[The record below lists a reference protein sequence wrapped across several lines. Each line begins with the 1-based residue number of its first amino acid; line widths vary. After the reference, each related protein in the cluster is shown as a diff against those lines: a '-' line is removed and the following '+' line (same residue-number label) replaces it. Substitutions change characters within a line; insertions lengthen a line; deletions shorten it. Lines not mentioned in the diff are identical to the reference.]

1 MNNMASKQEQV
12 IELVKAGKST
22 REQIKEAVG
31 CTTGSLASYFSTM
44 SNIAK
49 YTDTEMC
56 PVTDPETGIMS
67 VTTHALAEEAK
78 AAKAANRPSAA
89 SKKTPAERLE
99 AAEKRVV
106 RCTNALDSANKRAED
121 NEDNREMK
129 LRADLAGIN
138 AELADIE
145 LDRCKDLVA
154 SVDAEADTP
163 EAEDDL
169 M

>member
-1 MNNMASKQEQV
+1 MAPSKQEQV
-12 IELVKAGKST
+12 IELVKAGEST

-31 CTTGSLASYFSTM
+31 CTTGSLASYLSTM

-49 YTDTEMC
+49 FTDAVMS
-56 PVTDPETGIMS
+56 PVTDENGIMS
-67 VTTHALAEEAK
+67 VTTFAEAEEAK
-78 AAKAANRPSAA
+78 ASRAASRPAAA

-106 RCTNALDSANKRAED
+106 RCGNALTSASDRAEA
-121 NEDNREMK
+121 NEGNREME
-129 LRADLAGIN
+129 LHHQLAEIN

-145 LDRCKDLVA
+145 LTRCKDLV
-154 SVDAEADTP
+154 SSDDAEADTP
-163 EAEDDL
+163 VAEEDDL